1 MVTFGRKFKNSFIS
15 LLSFLLVGI
24 FLSVIVPSPV
34 LAARVYF
41 SPGSGQ
47 YQVGDTVM
55 VNVYIDSAK
64 DTIDAVSGALS
75 FTQDTV
81 QVTSLSRNGSFLN
94 LWTQEPTFSNSN
106 GTVDFKGTALNRGF
120 SGSGGKVISISFK
133 VIKSGSAN
141 LRYTSLSVLVNGDQ
155 EAYPVAT
162 TSSAQFNITESL
174 NEAADPSKEQ
184 ADPLNDV
191 PPLSRII
198 SSTHPDQNKWY
209 TNTSPEVT
217 WNVPE
222 GILEVRADVS
232 QSINTKPT
240 VSYLPPISEKKIT
253 DLSDGRHCFN
263 LSLRNVKGW
272 GSVSH
277 YCFNIDTIPPKHFI
291 IDYREKGLSFK
302 TIDEGSGLSH
312 YIITIDGQNIIE
324 HLLPDPFEN
333 FLNTQFLNPGIH
345 TISISAVDNAGNSI
359 NATKEIL
366 VKGINPP
373 IITYYTSSLESGD
386 DIKMSGTTYP
396 YSLVTLYLRQDEKVI
411 YTTTVISNETGKFT
425 ALISKPLEAGIYSLA
440 AKVIDNEK
448 IESNETA
455 QFMIIV
461 KFKLISEIVEAVLRY
476 LSMIII
482 GLLALGG
489 IVSLSIYIWFRIIRL
504 IGQER
509 AKFETK
515 AKVIKKKS
523 RR

>member
-272 GSVSH
+272 GVSL
-277 YCFNIDTIPPKHFI
+277 I
-291 IDYREKGLSFK
+291 I
-302 TIDEGSGLSH
+302 
-312 YIITIDGQNIIE
+312 
-324 HLLPDPFEN
+324 
-333 FLNTQFLNPGIH
+333 
-345 TISISAVDNAGNSI
+345 V
-359 NATKEIL
+359 
-366 VKGINPP
+366 
-373 IITYYTSSLESGD
+373 
-386 DIKMSGTTYP
+386 
-396 YSLVTLYLRQDEKVI
+396 
-411 YTTTVISNETGKFT
+411 
-425 ALISKPLEAGIYSLA
+425 LISTQYHLNILLLII
-440 AKVIDNEK
+440 AKKD
-448 IESNETA
+448 
-455 QFMIIV
+455 F
-461 KFKLISEIVEAVLRY
+461 
-476 LSMIII
+476 
-482 GLLALGG
+482 LLK
-489 IVSLSIYIWFRIIRL
+489 RL
-504 IGQER
+504 MRDQG
-509 AKFETK
+509 
-515 AKVIKKKS
+515 
-523 RR
+523 